1 MSATAPTTLSYPDA
15 TMAVLP
21 ASMAALYGERAAVV
35 DGATTLT
42 FTELDVRSAAV
53 ASALRASGVSDRD
66 VSCCT

>member
-1 MSATAPTTLSYPDA
+1 MSVTAPTALSYPDA

-53 ASALRASGVSDRD
+53 A
-66 VSCCT
+66 